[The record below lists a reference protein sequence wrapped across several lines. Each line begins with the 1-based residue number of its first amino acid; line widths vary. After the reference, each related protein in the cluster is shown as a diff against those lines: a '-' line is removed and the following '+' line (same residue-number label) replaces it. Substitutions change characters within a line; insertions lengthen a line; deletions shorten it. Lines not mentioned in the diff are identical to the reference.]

1 MLNGIHKL
9 EPVVKEVLLRSHRM
23 AQTPEEV
30 EENFKA
36 FIDTTEIPRL
46 GAKPLERGMQSE
58 Q

>member
-1 MLNGIHKL
+1 M
-9 EPVVKEVLLRSHRM
+9 VKEVLLRSYRR
-23 AQTPEEV
+23 AQAPEEV

-36 FIDTTEIPRL
+36 FIDATEIPRL

>member
-1 MLNGIHKL
+1 MLNGICKL
-9 EPVVKEVLLRSHRM
+9 EPVVKEVLLKSYRM

-36 FIDTTEIPRL
+36 FIDATEIPRL